1 MRGKKVAW
9 HGIRRFAAGS
19 LELLIL
25 AFGPVTHS
33 HTHSLYVCFFQ
44 RSRRAAPARAAPAPS
59 RRPMTTAAAK
69 PAPRPPAPAPAA
81 HPPAVAQPS
90 SGGGGMLSGIGSTI
104 VQGMAFGTGSAI
116 AHRAVGAV
124 ADSFS
129 GNGGGANEA
138 APAAAPDYAAGAMQ
152 AAAPAVSSTEA
163 CSTDKTMFFDCLQQN
178 KGDQQACHFLY
189 EQLKDCQQNQM
200 QFA

>member
-1 MRGKKVAW
+1 M
-9 HGIRRFAAGS
+9 F
-19 LELLIL
+19 
-25 AFGPVTHS
+25 
-33 HTHSLYVCFFQ
+33 
-44 RSRRAAPARAAPAPS
+44 
-59 RRPMTTAAAK
+59 
-69 PAPRPPAPAPAA
+69 
-81 HPPAVAQPS
+81 
-90 SGGGGMLSGIGSTI
+90 SGIGSTI

-129 GNGGGANEA
+129 GSGSGKEA
-138 APAAAPDYAAGAMQ
+138 APAAPEYAAGAMQ
-152 AAAPAVSSTEA
+152 AAAPAASSTEA